1 MAKFKPNPTA
11 VDFRPS
17 PEQHLNCSGPMS
29 RRFNQKPTVPYNDTR
44 AQIPCKFFQQG
55 RCRNGD
61 SCPFLH
67 LKDSIVDDSL
77 QRTQNEIDTTL
88 RQDKIVR
95 TILGALVQFEM
106 GAMVENVSLPSDF
119 STIQISQLPRDITEH
134 SVLNF
139 LQSYDIDVPVEPEVR
154 IIHDQDHSSALV
166 KARDPEFAKAAA
178 RKFSLQ
184 STSRSANREKPIVIP
199 VQNHIKSDSSTLR
212 VDCCKVHI
220 SWHKPYKAAWLN
232 FGDEKIAKR
241 VYDNFQ
247 AGKYKIMDQT
257 VHCNRPTGGG
267 TFRNPLAWT
276 VYLTEV
282 PASATEFDVEKSIS
296 HQIYKPRKI
305 QLGDPTY
312 KGDDETCSAQIKS
325 LFTSIGPL
333 EWWEFT
339 PDTAGKR
346 MKASARFLSEDDARE
361 AAKSLN
367 QTPPL
372 FNKSA
377 KLTVQ
382 LVHMVKFK
390 VHVKVYEAVQSQL
403 QAKIRGWKD
412 SHLTYV
418 AYPNTN
424 PPKWYQVLKLEGEGE
439 KEVARAQG
447 TISKIISG
455 VVARDGSSTLWHP
468 ALRKN
473 GMLFQ
478 QLALIEQR
486 NGIAIIRNKVKSQLQ
501 LYGSPAACETAKD
514 EITRLIRDESSQ
526 QFNIQLGD
534 HELSWAL
541 RGGLKSI
548 EAKLGSE
555 KVILDITSTPKRI
568 TIIGTAKDYDTANS
582 LVKGKE
588 EAQTEINIQGDQ
600 DCSVCWNTADNPV
613 RTECSHVYCLDCF
626 ENLCFSVMT
635 QNTVTRIACVG
646 GSGSCSKTMGLPEL
660 QEHLSSSSF
669 EDLLEKSLD
678 LYVRHSLHLFGY
690 CPSPD
695 CGYIYRI
702 NATPRIQMC
711 PNCHEEVCT
720 ACQAQHR
727 TMSCGD
733 YKDSLTGGLE
743 ASERWKKE
751 NGVKNCPKCKT
762 PIEKGEGCNH
772 IACRCGAHICWVC
785 LETFKV
791 PGECYDHMN
800 KVHSGIGLE
809 ELQNIFGLR

>member
-1 MAKFKPNPTA
+1 MAKFIPNPTA
-11 VDFRPS
+11 VNFRPS
-17 PEQHLNCSGPMS
+17 REQHFACAGPIS
-29 RRFNQKPTVPYNDTR
+29 RGGNQKPTVYNDTR
-44 AQIPCKFFQQG
+44 AQIPCRFFQQG

-67 LKDSIVDDSL
+67 LKDSIVDDSV
-77 QRTQNEIDTTL
+77 QSTRNEIDTVSS
-88 RQDKIVR
+88 QDKVVR
-95 TILGALVQFEM
+95 TISGALVHFEM
-106 GAMVENVSLPSDF
+106 GAMVESVSLPTDF
-119 STIQISQLPRDITEH
+119 SIIQISQLPRDITEH
-134 SVLNF
+134 SVLDL
-139 LQSYDIDVPVEPEVR
+139 LQSYNIDTPVESEVR
-154 IIHDQDHSSALV
+154 VIHEKDRASALV

-178 RKFSLQ
+178 RKFNLQ
-184 STSRSANREKPIVIP
+184 NTSRWTQGEQPRAIP
-199 VQNHIKSDSSTLR
+199 VQNPIKSDSSTLR

-220 SWHKPYKAAWLN
+220 SWHKPYKTAWLN
-232 FGDEKIAKR
+232 FGNEQIAKR
-241 VYDNFQ
+241 VYNNFHD
-247 AGKYKIMDQT
+247 GKYKIMNQT
-257 VHCNRPTGGG
+257 VRCDSPTGGG

-282 PASATEFDVEKSIS
+282 PASATESDVEKSIS
-296 HQIYKPRKI
+296 LKIDKPRKI

-312 KGDDETCSAQIKS
+312 KDECDTCSAQIKS

-339 PDTAGKR
+339 PDASGKR

-361 AAKSLN
+361 AATSLN
-367 QTPPL
+367 QTPLP
-372 FNKSA
+372 FNRSA

-382 LVHMVKFK
+382 LVHMAKFK

-403 QAKIRGWKD
+403 QAKIRSWKN

-424 PPKWYQVLKLEGEGE
+424 PPKWYRVLKLEGEGE
-439 KEVARAQG
+439 KEVAEAQG
-447 TISKIISG
+447 TISRIISG

-473 GMLFQ
+473 GLLFE
-478 QLALIEQR
+478 QLILIER
-486 NGIAIIRNKVKSQLQ
+486 KNRIAIIRNKVKSQLQ

-514 EITRLIRDESSQ
+514 EIARLIRDESSQ
-526 QFNIQLGD
+526 HFDIQLED

-548 EAKLGSE
+548 EKNLGSE

-568 TIIGTAKDYDTANS
+568 TIIGTVKDYDTATS
-582 LVKGKE
+582 LVQGKE
-588 EAQTEINIQGDQ
+588 EARTEINIQGDQ

-613 RTECSHVYCLDCF
+613 RAECGHVYCLDCF

-646 GSGSCSKTMGLPEL
+646 GSGSCSKAMGLPEL

-678 LYVRHSLHLFGY
+678 VYVRHNLHLLGY
-690 CPSPD
+690 CPTPD

-702 NATPRIQMC
+702 NAIPRVQMC
-711 PNCHEEVCT
+711 PKCRVDVCT
-720 ACQAQHR
+720 ACQAQHG
-727 TMSCGD
+727 TMSCGE
-733 YKDSLTGGLE
+733 YKDRLTGGLE

-751 NGVKNCPKCKT
+751 NGIKNCPKCKT

-785 LETFKV
+785 LKTFKI
-791 PGECYDHMN
+791 PDDCYDHMRKTHN
-800 KVHSGIGLE
+800 GIGLE
-809 ELQNIFGLR
+809 QLQNMFD